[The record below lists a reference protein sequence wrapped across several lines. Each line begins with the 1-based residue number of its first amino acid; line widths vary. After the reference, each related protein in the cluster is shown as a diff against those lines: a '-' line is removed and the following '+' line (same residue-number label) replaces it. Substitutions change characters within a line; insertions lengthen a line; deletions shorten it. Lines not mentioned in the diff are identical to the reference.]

1 MKFTFGGGDG
11 ERRVA
16 AEDAVSNR
24 IEEGEDYPYGTNR
37 FGLG

>member
-16 AEDAVSNR
+16 VEDAVSNR